1 MKTYKFQPIHG
12 RARAVAL
19 WLIISILVD
28 IVTIALFAFD
38 LRMLARLDTLTQAE
52 ISAWDATRM
61 ISYLTVLFN
70 LVVVVIVCFWI
81 YRASANAHSL
91 RKGLQTSPPWAVGW
105 YFIPV
110 ANLFKPFGA
119 MREIWRVSLR
129 REGEVTPYDGVLSG
143 WWTFWIL
150 SGITG
155 NIAFRLNLGSTT
167 AEGFVAGAWTG
178 IISSVLSIGSTWLL
192 RTIVLRISTAQ
203 AEAQVLKIEA
213 LAAAP
218 TEAEPTELAPL

>member
-12 RARAVAL
+12 RARTVAL
-19 WLIISILVD
+19 WLLISIVVD

-38 LRMLARLDTLTQAE
+38 LSMLARLDTLTQAE
-52 ISAWDATRM
+52 IAAWDSTRV
-61 ISYLTVLFN
+61 IGYLTVLFN

-91 RKGLQTSPPWAVGW
+91 RKGLQTPPPWAVGW
-105 YFIPV
+105 YFIPF

-155 NIAFRLNLGSTT
+155 NIALRLNMGSTT
-167 AEGFVAGAWTG
+167 AEGFVAGAWIG
-178 IISSVLSIGSTWLL
+178 IISSMLSIGSTWLL
-192 RTIVLRISTAQ
+192 RSIVQRISAGQ
-203 AEAQVLKIEA
+203 AEAQALKIEA
-213 LAAAP
+213 REAASA
-218 TEAEPTELAPL
+218 EAEPSELAPL